1 MIYTFLISIVF
12 IAEIVI
18 AIAIMNF
25 LVRIDKKIIAMD
37 NNLLEMR
44 PKISDISELVR
55 KISEQIQVLA
65 KDYVEKIKEDSEEL
79 LLRRLSKILMGLL
92 VLNLNFKIVKQVRKS
107 KITKTLVRGFNL
119 LENMV

>member
-18 AIAIMNF
+18 AIAVINF
-25 LVRIDKKIIAMD
+25 LIRIDKKIIAID

-44 PKISDISELVR
+44 PKISDISELTR
-55 KISEQIQVLA
+55 KISEQIQILA

-92 VLNLNFKIVKQVRKS
+92 VLNLNFKIVKQIRKS

>member
-12 IAEIVI
+12 IAEIII
-18 AIAIMNF
+18 AVAIINF
-25 LVRIDKKIIAMD
+25 LVRVDKKILAMD

-44 PKISDISELVR
+44 PKISDISELAR
-55 KISEQIQVLA
+55 KISEQIQILA